1 MNTTWPQARDS
12 RNLSST
18 NMHSR
23 VCKVRGAHFSRRNRK
38 TNRAA
43 ASAAAALAPKLPRAL
58 LFSARGGEC
67 SFPSFLTVQIVDLEE
82 EDELLVGALA
92 GELMHR
98 LDELG
103 HADGAVLVAV
113 EDAEGALHEER
124 LQKIRG
130 KLN

>member
-1 MNTTWPQARDS
+1 MHGSEITPHSVS
-12 RNLSST
+12 RCAVET
-18 NMHSR
+18 R
-23 VCKVRGAHFSRRNRK
+23 VV
-38 TNRAA
+38 
-43 ASAAAALAPKLPRAL
+43 
-58 LFSARGGEC
+58 
-67 SFPSFLTVQIVDLEE
+67 LTVQIVDLEE

-103 HADGAVLVAV
+103 HAHGAVLVAV
-113 EDAEGALHEER
+113 EDAEGSLHEER